1 MQNKTLRITI
11 FSNIELEAARQQ
23 LIGIFRY
30 MREKS
35 RRWIVTMGEA
45 EQSDACITND
55 RKTKEAMRFL
65 SLPVPIV
72 AIDPPPGLLNSR
84 TNRITCVSL
93 DNRRIGEL
101 GARHFLKAANFRSF
115 AFVHDQDQQYWSA
128 ERAKAFADALRT
140 EGKTC
145 CIHTPEPNALPLV
158 GFLRELPK
166 PAAVM
171 CACDRRSIDVLDAC
185 KVAGL
190 SVPGEVSILGVDND
204 GFYCEYSNPT
214 LSSVEIDFEA
224 EGYRAA
230 AELDRLLSNR
240 RPPAAK
246 TVRLE
251 PKTIVVRHSTQGPVP
266 AATLIERA
274 LAYIRRN
281 YTGNVT
287 ADSVALA
294 MGVSRRL
301 LDLRFQQLQNTT
313 VGETILAL
321 RLAKVE
327 KLLATTEL
335 KIGLIAQVAG
345 FASANYLTQVFKRRH
360 GLSMRDWR
368 TRHAANPRDRGPM
381 GS

>member
-1 MQNKTLRITI
+1 MKDFTPRIAI
-11 FSNIELEAARQQ
+11 FSNIEFEGARQQ

-35 RRWIVTMGEA
+35 RRWVVTMGEA
-45 EQSDACITND
+45 EHADGCITND
-55 RKTKEAMRFL
+55 RRTDEAIRFL

-72 AIDPPPGLLNSR
+72 AIDPQPGILDSR
-84 TNRITCVSL
+84 RNRFARVCI

-101 GARHFLKAANFRSF
+101 GARHLLKTANYRSF
-115 AFVHDQDQQYWSA
+115 AFVHDQNLQYWSA
-128 ERAKAFADALRT
+128 ERAKAFAAALHS
-140 EGKTC
+140 EGKAAAL
-145 CIHTPEPNALPLV
+145 HTFGPKALPLTD
-158 GFLRELPK
+158 FLMNLPK

-190 SVPGEVSILGVDND
+190 SVPGEVAILGVDND
-204 GFYCEYSNPT
+204 VFYCEYSNPT

-230 AELDRLLSNR
+230 AELDRLLSSR
-240 RPPAAK
+240 KPPAAR

-251 PKTIVVRHSTQGPVP
+251 PKGIVVRHSTQGPVP

-274 LAYIRRN
+274 LAHIRRN
-281 YTGNVT
+281 YTGNIT
-287 ADSVALA
+287 ADSVAMA

-301 LDLRFQQLQNTT
+301 LDLRFRQLQNTT
-313 VGETILAL
+313 VGETILTL

-335 KIGLIAQVAG
+335 KIGLIAQAAG
-345 FASANYLTQVFKRRH
+345 FASANYLTQVFRQRH
-360 GLSMRDWR
+360 GQSMRDWR
-368 TRHAANPRDRGPM
+368 KRHAGDA
-381 GS
+381 SVLL

>member
-1 MQNKTLRITI
+1 MQNKPPRIAI
-11 FSNIELEAARQQ
+11 FSNIEFEAARQQ

-35 RRWIVTMGEA
+35 RRWLVTMDETDQADG
-45 EQSDACITND
+45 CITND
-55 RKTKEAMRFL
+55 RRTNEATRFL

-72 AIDPPPGLLNSR
+72 AIDPQPGLLDSR
-84 TNRITCVSL
+84 TNRITSVSL

-101 GARHFLKAANFRSF
+101 GARHFLKTANFRSF
-115 AFVHDQDQQYWSA
+115 AFVHDREQQHWSI
-128 ERAKAFADALRT
+128 ERAKAFAVALRS

-145 CIHTPEPNALPLV
+145 CVHMPGPKTLPLTD
-158 GFLRELPK
+158 FLGNLPK

-171 CACDRRSIDVLDAC
+171 CACDRRSINVLDAC
-185 KVAGL
+185 KVASI
-190 SVPGEVSILGVDND
+190 SVPGEVAILGVDND

-251 PKTIVVRHSTQGPVP
+251 PKGIVVRRSTQGPVP
-266 AATLIERA
+266 GATLIERA
-274 LAYIRRN
+274 LAYIRKN
-281 YTGNVT
+281 YMDDVT
-287 ADSVALA
+287 ADGVATA

-301 LDLRFQQLQNTT
+301 LDLRFRQLQNTT
-313 VGETILAL
+313 VGETILTL

-327 KLLATTEL
+327 KLLATSEL
-335 KIGLIAQVAG
+335 KIGLIAQSAG
-345 FASANYLTQVFKRRH
+345 FASANYLTQVFKQRY

-368 TRHAANPRDRGPM
+368 KRQTSIA
-381 GS
+381 SVLL

>member
-1 MQNKTLRITI
+1 MQNNPPRIAI
-11 FSNIELEAARQQ
+11 FSNIEFEAARQQ

-30 MREKS
+30 IREKS
-35 RRWIVTMGEA
+35 RRWIVTMGETDQA
-45 EQSDACITND
+45 DGCITND
-55 RKTKEAMRFL
+55 RRTNEATRFL
-65 SLPVPIV
+65 SLSVPIV
-72 AIDPPPGLLNSR
+72 AIDPQPGILDSR
-84 TNRITCVSL
+84 RDRFARVCI

-101 GARHFLKAANFRSF
+101 GARHFLKTANFRSF
-115 AFVHDQDQQYWSA
+115 AFVHDREQQHWST
-128 ERAKAFADALRT
+128 ERAKAFAVTLRS

-145 CIHTPEPNALPLV
+145 RVHTPEPKAPPLTV
-158 GFLRELPK
+158 FLRNLPK

-190 SVPGEVSILGVDND
+190 SVPGEVAILGVDND

-214 LSSVEIDFEA
+214 LSSVELDFEA

-230 AELDRLLSNR
+230 VELDRLLSSR
-240 RPPAAK
+240 KPSAAK

-251 PKTIVVRHSTQGPVP
+251 PKGIVVRHSTQGPVP

-274 LAYIRRN
+274 LACIRKN
-281 YTGNVT
+281 YTGNIT
-287 ADSVALA
+287 ADGVAAA

-301 LDLRFQQLQNTT
+301 LDLRFRQLQNTT
-313 VGETILAL
+313 VGETILTL

-335 KIGLIAQVAG
+335 KIELIAQAAG
-345 FASANYLTQVFKRRH
+345 FASSNYLTQVFKQRY

-368 TRHAANPRDRGPM
+368 KRHTCFA
-381 GS
+381 